1 MDGNGRLLWLARAG
15 AARDALPGSDSQLTL
30 LEAFGLIARR
40 GDRWHSTMPMVL
52 ATPLRDR
59 LPGLAAPLLPGLVA
73 ARGAIADV
81 LAPQGLAG
89 HAPAVV
95 FGHLLDGWFWDV
107 LRARGLLP
115 PDALD
120 LAHPFW
126 RGAVW
131 AVWPPAA
138 GSAGL
143 NMVQGGQAALC
154 MVWADATIADLRR
167 LAADPATLAV
177 LDHPPPGPLVQL
189 PGGPAPMIRPGDPLD
204 RLARQ
209 AAGALA
215 DAALPVLDD
224 LAPLL
229 PPGIAPDTARVI
241 LGHELI
247 WHLAARLLPAPIPA
261 AQAAFLRLDRGFQAP
276 RAVLGQAPQREGHG
290 ARPEPSF
297 QRAPWPSNAPCRS
310 SNPMRPAAT

>member
-1 MDGNGRLLWLARAG
+1 MDGNGRLLWLARDG
-15 AARDALPGSDSQLTL
+15 AARGNLSGSDSQLTL
-30 LEAFGLIARR
+30 LEAFGLIARC
-40 GDRWHSTMPMVL
+40 GDHWHSTVTMVL
-52 ATPLRDR
+52 AAPLRDR

-73 ARGAIADV
+73 AQRAIV
-81 LAPQGLAG
+81 EELAPHGLAG
-89 HAPAVV
+89 HAPAVM

-107 LRARGLLP
+107 LRSRGLLP

-126 RGAVW
+126 RGAFW

-154 MVWADATIADLRR
+154 MVWADVTVADLRR

-177 LDHPPPGPLVQL
+177 LDHPPPGPLAQL
-189 PGGPAPMIRPGDPLD
+189 PTGPAPMIRPGDPLD
-204 RLARQ
+204 RRARQ

-215 DAALPVLDD
+215 DAALPVMDD

-229 PPGIAPDTARVI
+229 PSGIAPDIARVI

-261 AQAAFLRLDRGFQAP
+261 TQAAFLRPVAP
-276 RAVLGQAPQREGHG
+276 
-290 ARPEPSF
+290 
-297 QRAPWPSNAPCRS
+297 
-310 SNPMRPAAT
+310 